1 VWGTVI
7 NGAGAS
13 ADWMPS
19 YFVDLYPGT
28 LNLWMDDMPPQLQ
41 WHTSVD
47 THFGS
52 PARLANVW
60 VNGFEVFAVEA
71 PLGRRGTRL
80 LELGST
86 VRLRDYLNLENGDRV
101 NVVYFV

>member
-1 VWGTVI
+1 
-7 NGAGAS
+7 
-13 ADWMPS
+13 
-19 YFVDLYPGT
+19 
-28 LNLWMDDMPPQLQ
+28 MPPQLQ

-47 THFGS
+47 THFGA
-52 PARLANVW
+52 PARLANVC

-71 PLGRRGTRL
+71 PLGKRGTRL